1 MSSAFPSDRSEPGTE
16 RSINLQSLRAAVGYP
31 LRAAG
36 FWSAIA
42 LPFVILGLLA
52 VGAVQQSPVL
62 LSGLVAANV
71 VGLIVG
77 RTHNR

>member
-1 MSSAFPSDRSEPGTE
+1 MSSAFPSDRTDPGNE
-16 RSINLQSLRAAVGYP
+16 RSIDSESLQAAVSYP

-42 LPFVILGLLA
+42 LPFVILGLIA
-52 VGAVQQSPVL
+52 VGAAQQSPVL
-62 LSGLVAANV
+62 LSGLMTANV
-71 VGLIVG
+71 VGLVLG

>member
-1 MSSAFPSDRSEPGTE
+1 MSSAFPSDRSEHGTE
-16 RSINLQSLRAAVGYP
+16 RSIDFESLRAAAGYP

-52 VGAVQQSPVL
+52 VGAAQQSPVL
-62 LSGLVAANV
+62 LSGLLTANV
-71 VGLIVG
+71 VGLVLG

>member
-1 MSSAFPSDRSEPGTE
+1 MSSAFPSDRSEHGTE
-16 RSINLQSLRAAVGYP
+16 RSIDLQSLRAAVGYP
-31 LRAAG
+31 LRAAS

-52 VGAVQQSPVL
+52 AGAAQQSPVL
-62 LSGLVAANV
+62 LSGLLAANV
-71 VGLIVG
+71 VGLVLG